1 MGELPHAGQGADG
14 AFSSHRFAAR
24 LRSGGGNAN
33 RQEVVTVLKLF
44 PAQLPWWLAG
54 PGMGLCVVALY
65 GLANRRLGVS
75 GALLAAVVAPAERW
89 HGERW
94 RVEFLVALVVG
105 AMAYGLAGSATRLTG
120 YPVLSAALPG
130 WGLVPLLAGGGL
142 VLGYGARWAGGCTS
156 GHGLSGCAAGSP
168 DSLAATATFFAFAVA
183 VTFAARALSG
193 GAL

>member
-1 MGELPHAGQGADG
+1 MLIASIRGA
-14 AFSSHRFAAR
+14 RTQR
-24 LRSGGGNAN
+24 GGNAN
-33 RQEVVTVLKLF
+33 RQEVVSVLKLF

-75 GALLAAVVAPAERW
+75 GAWLAAVVAPVERRR
-89 HGERW
+89 GERW

-105 AMAYGLAGSATRLTG
+105 ALVFGLAGSATRPTG
-120 YPVLSAALPG
+120 YPVLSATLPG
-130 WGLVPLLAGGGL
+130 WGLVLLLAGGGL
-142 VLGYGARWAGGCTS
+142 ALGYGARWAGGCTS

-168 DSLAATATFFAFAVA
+168 DSLAATGTFFAVAVA
-183 VTFAARALSG
+183 VTFAAQALSG

>member
-1 MGELPHAGQGADG
+1 M
-14 AFSSHRFAAR
+14 
-24 LRSGGGNAN
+24 
-33 RQEVVTVLKLF
+33 LKLL

-75 GALLAAVVAPAERW
+75 GAWLAAVVAPVERW
-89 HGERW
+89 RGEGW
-94 RVEFLVALVVG
+94 RVEFLAALIAG
-105 AMAYGLAGSATRLTG
+105 AATAGVLGSATRLTG
-120 YPVLSAALPG
+120 YPVLSHVLPPVI
-130 WGLVPLLAGGGL
+130 LFPLLAGGGL
-142 VLGYGARWAGGCTS
+142 ALGYGARWAGGCTS

-168 DSLAATATFFAFAVA
+168 DSLAATATFFAVAVA